1 MTQIQQDTG
10 TNGNTI
16 VCSECGSVNYEG
28 DKYCAVC
35 GAKLPTQFDFEEQA
49 EPIHVETDSNV
60 RFHTHLQRT
69 DHSYERRPVSSDKS
83 DGFAI
88 AGFVLSIISA
98 FGGSLVIFPVV
109 LSMIFSIM
117 GLNNTNK
124 NGTKGHGLA
133 AAGLIISVVM
143 LILTVILYLGIFAW
157 NW

>member
-1 MTQIQQDTG
+1 M
-10 TNGNTI
+10 
-16 VCSECGSVNYEG
+16 
-28 DKYCAVC
+28 
-35 GAKLPTQFDFEEQA
+35 
-49 EPIHVETDSNV
+49 
-60 RFHTHLQRT
+60 
-69 DHSYERRPVSSDKS
+69 
-83 DGFAI
+83 
-88 AGFVLSIISA
+88 
-98 FGGSLVIFPVV
+98 IFPVV